1 MAVHSAAEGGSMKY
15 KVELKIKI
23 PVFVEV
29 EADNEDLAY
38 QNAKI
43 KVGEEISNYGITICS
58 SDLGKVKI
66 KSVRFEV
73 IKE

>member
-1 MAVHSAAEGGSMKY
+1 MKY

-23 PVFVEV
+23 PVVVEV

-43 KVGEEISNYGITICS
+43 KVGQEISENGLLICS
-58 SDLGKVKI
+58 SNLGKVKL
-66 KSVRFEV
+66 KSTRLE
-73 IKE
+73 EA

>member
-1 MAVHSAAEGGSMKY
+1 MKY

-23 PVFVEV
+23 PVVVEV

-43 KVGEEISNYGITICS
+43 KVGQEIIENGILICS
-58 SDLGKVKI
+58 SNLGKVKL
-66 KSVRFEV
+66 KSVRFEIV
-73 IKE
+73 AQNTKAK

>member
-1 MAVHSAAEGGSMKY
+1 MKY

-23 PVFVEV
+23 PVIVEV

-43 KVGEEISNYGITICS
+43 KLGQEISENGLTICS
-58 SDLGKVKI
+58 GDLGKIKI
-66 KSVRFEV
+66 KSVGYKIED
-73 IKE
+73 KA